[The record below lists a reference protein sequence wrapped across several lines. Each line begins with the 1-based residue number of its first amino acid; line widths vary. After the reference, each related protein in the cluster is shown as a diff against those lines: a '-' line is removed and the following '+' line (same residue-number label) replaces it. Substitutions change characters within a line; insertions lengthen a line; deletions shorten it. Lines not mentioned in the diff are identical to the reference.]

1 MSHFFPHYNP
11 ILCHVSSRLT
21 SSPTHNDPAPILQPQ
36 LINRGQADADTVGQI
51 RSLKLSIVLVLLNCG
66 GKIAG
71 GHDLDG
77 DLSNPIASRWSP
89 SRPGHAIRAD
99 NVLQ

>member
-51 RSLKLSIVLVLLNCG
+51 RSLKLCDVPYS
-66 GKIAG
+66 AG
-71 GHDLDG
+71 VAELWRQD
-77 DLSNPIASRWSP
+77 SRW
-89 SRPGHAIRAD
+89 A
-99 NVLQ
+99 